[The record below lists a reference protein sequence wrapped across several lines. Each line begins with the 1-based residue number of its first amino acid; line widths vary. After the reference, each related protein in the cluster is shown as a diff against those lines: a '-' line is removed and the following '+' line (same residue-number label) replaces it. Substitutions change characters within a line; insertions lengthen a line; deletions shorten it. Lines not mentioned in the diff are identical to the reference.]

1 MSVALPA
8 GIPPSFRGATFRF
21 VCVHAAAF
29 AYPRLP
35 GQLLTS
41 HPPCR
46 RSYVLTAAFQR
57 GTDAAQ
63 VVHLHLPVTSPRGS
77 LGAEHP
83 IPVTCAGGAA
93 AMRALSSACVVT
105 SQEVPAGA
113 PSLRSRSRTAS
124 SETGV
129 GASAWPVDASGASSG
144 AGAGAGAGAGVGAGV
159 GAGAGAGV
167 GAGGGAGLRVDGKM
181 PWEQG
186 WSCDVVA
193 PAQDVVVSVRGFGLS
208 TGQSRAS
215 HAASAEPD
223 VSGPRSFAV
232 TSSGV
237 HLGKVVLDR
246 CVALPGSS
254 LRLLLDMSGAA
265 VQTLQVRQPMCG
277 RHGWAV
283 VVAIRSICRPRPR
296 PWWFSLTVL
305 ATGFQVC
312 VQLEQQEQ
320 VFRPADGG
328 TGLAGNGNDDSG
340 QPVIVKEASTGWAV
354 FHRYTESVELLP
366 IDLPIP
372 VDAMPSCYGHKCAS
386 STCRV
391 RCLPASPCMY

>member
-1 MSVALPA
+1 MRGDSTVVSRGAHSMGVFTVRRVPCSQLRCPSRCQRGSHRPSA
-8 GIPPSFRGATFRF
+8 APPSDLCACMQLRSLI
-21 VCVHAAAF
+21 
-29 AYPRLP
+29 PRLP

-83 IPVTCAGGAA
+83 IPVTCAGGDA

-105 SQEVPAGA
+105 SQEVPAEA

-129 GASAWPVDASGASSG
+129 GTSAWPVDASGASSG
-144 AGAGAGAGAGVGAGV
+144 AGAGAGA
-159 GAGAGAGV
+159 

-277 RHGWAV
+277 RHGRAV
-283 VVAIRSICRPRPR
+283 VVDIRASCRPVVIPNCLGYRVSGMRAIGAAGTSVPTR
-296 PWWFSLTVL
+296 RWWYWL
-305 ATGFQVC
+305 
-312 VQLEQQEQ
+312 
-320 VFRPADGG
+320 GG
-328 TGLAGNGNDDSG
+328 ER
-340 QPVIVKEASTGWAV
+340 Q
-354 FHRYTESVELLP
+354 
-366 IDLPIP
+366 
-372 VDAMPSCYGHKCAS
+372 
-386 STCRV
+386 
-391 RCLPASPCMY
+391 